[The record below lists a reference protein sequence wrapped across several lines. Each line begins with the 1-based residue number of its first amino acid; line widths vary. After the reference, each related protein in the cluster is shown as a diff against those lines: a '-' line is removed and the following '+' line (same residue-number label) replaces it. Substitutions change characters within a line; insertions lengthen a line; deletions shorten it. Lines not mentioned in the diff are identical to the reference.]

1 MGISCVTISFYRP
14 ATVATAKVKRAF
26 ACIQPIKTHE
36 SVLPISQLTLGGG
49 IPMCLHPSPWLDTT
63 GLCSA
68 EGHRELV
75 LGPVA
80 FGEVRSGSGKYRLFQ
95 QRDDGF
101 AFTCCLGR
109 RYGAFSGSREPSP
122 DGSLAQR
129 PQKWQDRRIIP
140 DKTSGSIKDFLVRFE
155 AANLIDLRELERLK

>member
-1 MGISCVTISFYRP
+1 MNFSSDTINLFQCGS
-14 ATVATAKVKRAF
+14 VAEILFDQRA
-26 ACIQPIKTHE
+26 C
-36 SVLPISQLTLGGG
+36 
-49 IPMCLHPSPWLDTT
+49 
-63 GLCSA
+63 
-68 EGHRELV
+68 
-75 LGPVA
+75 
-80 FGEVRSGSGKYRLFQ
+80 GEVRSRPRIDRLFQ